1 MAIIIPIQNTP
12 AEQKQTETSKP
23 NQLITLTEKQVR
35 AYPAFANATDEEVL
49 HIIDTLHQLALI
61 TYNVITSEMQQEQ
74 IQYKKVA

>member
-1 MAIIIPIQNTP
+1 MAIIIPIQKILV
-12 AEQKQTETSKP
+12 EQKEPQTSKS

-61 TYNVITSEMQQEQ
+61 TYNVISSEMQQEQ
-74 IQYKKVA
+74 IHYKKAA

>member
-1 MAIIIPIQNTP
+1 MAIIIPIQNKSTQQ
-12 AEQKQTETSKP
+12 EQPQTS

-74 IQYKKVA
+74 IHYKKAA